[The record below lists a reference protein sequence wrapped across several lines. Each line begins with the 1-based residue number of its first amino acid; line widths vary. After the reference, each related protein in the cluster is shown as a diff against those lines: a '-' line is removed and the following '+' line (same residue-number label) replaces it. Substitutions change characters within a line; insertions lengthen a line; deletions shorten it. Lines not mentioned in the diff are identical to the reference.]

1 MLNSSVYLL
10 KKGLNVNV
18 KKNIWT
24 FVKVFF
30 MSYYEDLSALSSVS
44 SSGADCDSEIEGKT
58 HRNKAKNIKLK
69 NFKSMQQNW
78 HEELAEKRLQRS

>member
-1 MLNSSVYLL
+1 
-10 KKGLNVNV
+10 
-18 KKNIWT
+18 
-24 FVKVFF
+24 